1 MKTQLLA
8 VLVVFALSSVAAV
21 AQQRPT
27 DATTPTATG
36 DATLPLPQ
44 PAAGF
49 VQPMTPWGDPDLQ
62 GFWPGVEMVGVPL
75 QRPARFGTRN
85 VLTEE
90 EFEQRAREIKTE
102 EDSLLAEID
111 VFTADVTT
119 PCVIRCP
126 TSPTPHWQETGK
138 PSRQASLIIDP
149 ADGRQPPLSA
159 EGQARQ
165 AQQQAEARARR
176 ERLQGREADSH
187 LDRSLYDRCITRGVL
202 GSILPTIYNNGNEIV
217 QAPGYVVI
225 RHEMIHEAR
234 VVPLDPSTLQQAQG
248 RPEQS
253 RGTTGSGSPRAESRG
268 DGRPHLPA
276 SMTSYTGDSRGHW
289 EGNTLVVVT
298 KNLNGMTGVGGN
310 GGGRSSDR
318 MTIIERFTMLDRN
331 TLQYTATIDDPGTW
345 TRPWTLSFPWK
356 REPVYGMFEYA
367 CHEGNYAMRNMLS
380 ASRAAEASGS
390 K

>member
-1 MKTQLLA
+1 MKTALFA
-8 VLVVFALSSVAAV
+8 LVVAALVTSVPAIAQERTTTETSS
-21 AQQRPT
+21 
-27 DATTPTATG
+27 TTTT
-36 DATLPLPQ
+36 ATLPIPR

-49 VQPMTPWGDPDLQ
+49 AQPKTPWGDPDLQ
-62 GFWPGVEMVGVPL
+62 GFWPGVAMEGVPL

-85 VLTEE
+85 VLTDE
-90 EFEQRAREIKTE
+90 EFEQRSHEIKNE
-102 EDSLLAEID
+102 EESLLSDID
-111 VFTADVTT
+111 VFTADVTK
-119 PCVIRCP
+119 PCAIRCP
-126 TSPTPHWQETGK
+126 TSPAPHWQETGK

-149 ADGRQPPLSA
+149 PDGRQPPLSP

-165 AQQQAEARARR
+165 AQQQAEARERQQ
-176 ERLQGREADSH
+176 RLQGREADTY

-225 RHEMIHEAR
+225 RNEMIHEAR
-234 VVPLDPSTLQQAQG
+234 VVPLDGRAHLPSTL
-248 RPEQS
+248 
-253 RGTTGSGSPRAESRG
+253 
-268 DGRPHLPA
+268 
-276 SMTSYTGDSRGHW
+276 TSYMGDSRGHW

-298 KNLNGMTGVGGN
+298 TNLNGMTGAGGN
-310 GGGRSSDR
+310 GGGRTSTR
-318 MTIIERFTMLDRN
+318 ATITERFTMLDAD

-380 ASRAAEASGS
+380 ASRAAEAAGR

>member
-1 MKTQLLA
+1 MKTPLF
-8 VLVVFALSSVAAV
+8 VFLVVIALSSVGVV
-21 AQQRPT
+21 AQQRP
-27 DATTPTATG
+27 ATETPPTSPSA
-36 DATLPLPQ
+36 ATLPTPQ

-49 VQPMTPWGDPDLQ
+49 VQPRTPWGDPDLQ
-62 GFWPGVEMVGVPL
+62 GFWPGVDMVGVPM

-90 EFEQRAREIKTE
+90 EFAQRGREIKTE
-102 EDSLLAEID
+102 EESLLAEID

-149 ADGRQPPLSA
+149 LDGRQPPLSA

-165 AQQQAEARARR
+165 AQQQAEAKARIA
-176 ERLQGREADSH
+176 RLQGREADTY
-187 LDRSLYDRCITRGVL
+187 LDRSLYDRCITRGL
-202 GSILPTIYNNGNEIV
+202 MGSLLPTIYNNGNEIV
-217 QAPGYVVI
+217 QGPGYVVI
-225 RHEMIHEAR
+225 RNEMIHEAR
-234 VVPLDPSTLQQAQG
+234 VVPLDG
-248 RPEQS
+248 R
-253 RGTTGSGSPRAESRG
+253 A
-268 DGRPHLPA
+268 HLPA
-276 SMTSYTGDSRGHW
+276 ALTSYMGDSRGRW
-289 EGNTLVVVT
+289 DGDTLVVVT
-298 KNLNGMTGVGGN
+298 RNLNGATGIGGN
-310 GGGRSSDR
+310 GGGPTSRGL
-318 MTIIERFTMLDRN
+318 TITERFTMLDAN

-356 REPVYGMFEYA
+356 RQPIYGMFEYA

-380 ASRAAEASGS
+380 ASRAAEKEAAG

>member
-1 MKTQLLA
+1 MKTPLCALL
-8 VLVVFALSSVAAV
+8 VGFALSSIVAE
-21 AQQRPT
+21 AQQRPAT
-27 DATTPTATG
+27 DAIATTSA
-36 DATLPLPQ
+36 ATLPTPR

-49 VQPMTPWGDPDLQ
+49 VQPKTPWGEPDLQ

-90 EFEQRAREIKTE
+90 EFAKRASEIKNE
-102 EDSLLAEID
+102 EESLLAEID

-119 PCVIRCP
+119 PCAIRCP

-149 ADGRQPPLSA
+149 MDGRQPPLSA

-165 AQQQAEARARR
+165 SQQQADAKARST
-176 ERLQGREADSH
+176 RLQGREADSH
-187 LDRSLYDRCITRGVL
+187 LDRSLYDRCITRGVM
-202 GSILPTIYNNGNEIV
+202 GSLLPTIYNNGNEIV
-217 QAPGYVVI
+217 QGPGFVVI
-225 RHEMIHEAR
+225 RNEMIHEAR
-234 VVPLDPSTLQQAQG
+234 VVPLD
-248 RPEQS
+248 
-253 RGTTGSGSPRAESRG
+253 
-268 DGRPHLPA
+268 GRPHLPA
-276 SMTSYTGDSRGHW
+276 NVTSYMGDSRGHW
-289 EGNTLVVVT
+289 EENTLVVVT

-310 GGGRSSDR
+310 GGGRSSNR
-318 MTIIERFTMLDRN
+318 LTITERFTMLDKD

-356 REPVYGMFEYA
+356 RERVYGMFEYA

-380 ASRAAEASGS
+380 ASRATEASGS